1 MSATGYVCKT
11 CGSPVE
17 VSPAG
22 VIKRSCDHHTA
33 TVLMQLDVV
42 CTGKGHMSNT
52 GLLAFLR
59 RLGAALIGGKRGGV

>member
-1 MSATGYVCKT
+1 MRSTGYVCKV
-11 CGSPVE
+11 CGIPVE
-17 VSPAG
+17 VSPGG

-42 CTGKGHMSNT
+42 CTGKGSVSNT

-59 RLGAALIGGKRGGV
+59 RLGAALTGGPRGRV